1 MAFTDDHVPL
11 PVTHTTAPVYNR
23 WALTNTDPS
32 NLVKPDGYRRDSA
45 FFGPSGGAGG
55 PTDHRE
61 IVHRW
66 EYIDRSVHD

>member
-45 FFGPSGGAGG
+45 FFGLLAAQVVPQITA
-55 PTDHRE
+55 R
-61 IVHRW
+61 
-66 EYIDRSVHD
+66 